1 MFPCAAVLSD
11 RSSDR
16 TNLKRPESWRGGSI
30 VADAAAPSVDTRTLI
45 LDAAR
50 SRLLADG
57 YAGLSTRKV
66 AEQAQVPLSQLHYH
80 FGSKQGLILALFA
93 EENQRRLARQRS
105 MYAQDAPLWQR
116 YEQACDYLEDDLDSG
131 YVRVLQESIAAGWSN
146 REVCDAVRDLLGG
159 WFALLA
165 EVAGE
170 AERRHG
176 PLGPFTAEEVATL
189 VGCAFF
195 GSGALLLLGFDR
207 HLLPIRSALRRI
219 GVVIRQLEEGPR
231 RTDDARVPTGA

>member
-1 MFPCAAVLSD
+1 
-11 RSSDR
+11 
-16 TNLKRPESWRGGSI
+16 

-50 SRLLADG
+50 SRLLTDG

-66 AEQAQVPLSQLHYH
+66 AEKAGVPLSQLHYH
-80 FGSKQGLILALFA
+80 FGSKQGLILALFE
-93 EENQRRLARQRS
+93 EENQRRLARQQS
-105 MYAQDAPLWQR
+105 MYAQDLPLWQR

-146 REVCDAVRDLLGG
+146 REVRDAVRELLGG

-165 EVAGE
+165 EVARE
-170 AERRHG
+170 TERRHG

-189 VGCAFF
+189 VGTAFI
-195 GSGALLLLGFDR
+195 GSEALLLLGFHR
-207 HLLPIRSALRRI
+207 EMLPVRSGLRRV
-219 GVVIRQLEEGPR
+219 GVLIRQLEEPQPPAGR
-231 RTDDARVPTGA
+231 VGDASVSAAQ